1 MEWFKV
7 ASLLGRF
14 SSSMLVCLLLKIHVR
29 ALNTVGLVGIMET
42 ADGKV
47 AKYQLVYVNSR
58 DNSAKVKPRVRHAHG
73 GADLMLR
80 AARASVL
87 GIAT

>member
-1 MEWFKV
+1 M
-7 ASLLGRF
+7 SLVENLCK
-14 SSSMLVCLLLKIHVR
+14 SSQHTEPVRYDEDTANRKI
-29 ALNTVGLVGIMET
+29 ANN
-42 ADGKV
+42 
-47 AKYQLVYVNSR
+47 QLVYVSSG

>member
-1 MEWFKV
+1 M
-7 ASLLGRF
+7 SLVEYLCM
-14 SSSMLVCLLLKIHVR
+14 SSQHTEPVRYDGDTANGKI
-29 ALNTVGLVGIMET
+29 ANN
-42 ADGKV
+42 
-47 AKYQLVYVNSR
+47 QLVYVSSG

>member
-1 MEWFKV
+1 M
-7 ASLLGRF
+7 SLTENSCH
-14 SSSMLVCLLLKIHVR
+14 SSEYSGPCR
-29 ALNTVGLVGIMET
+29 YNGDSAN
-42 ADGKV
+42 GKV
-47 AKYQLVYVNSR
+47 AKNQLVYVKSR